1 MPGFD
6 GTGPRGRGP
15 FTGKGQG
22 FCAIRVPGAV
32 NDSASGSSVRSRAGI
47 ALRRAGRLGMGI
59 GLGLGLGRRRRRGN
73 KSGLLGRQ
81 R

>member
-1 MPGFD
+1 MPRFD

-15 FTGKGQG
+15 FTGRGQG
-22 FCAIRVPGAV
+22 FCAIRVPGTV
-32 NDSASGSSVRSRAGI
+32 TDLASGSSRSRAGVI
-47 ALRRAGRLGMGI
+47 LRRAGRLGMGI

-73 KSGLLGRQ
+73 R